1 MTAQALNEPWWIDV
15 IKALIVPNLVLGTFA
30 YLTLVERKLLLAEPQ
45 PPLLAEQ
52 VGGGA
57 ARDEVAVEDRL
68 HLILEPRALTDDVGA
83 ARYLAA
89 ERMRL
94 LVGQPHRR
102 QVRKRQETI

>member
-1 MTAQALNEPWWIDV
+1 
-15 IKALIVPNLVLGTFA
+15 
-30 YLTLVERKLLLAEPQ
+30 
-45 PPLLAEQ
+45 
-52 VGGGA
+52 
-57 ARDEVAVEDRL
+57 VEDRL

-102 QVRKRQETI
+102 QVIRGQ